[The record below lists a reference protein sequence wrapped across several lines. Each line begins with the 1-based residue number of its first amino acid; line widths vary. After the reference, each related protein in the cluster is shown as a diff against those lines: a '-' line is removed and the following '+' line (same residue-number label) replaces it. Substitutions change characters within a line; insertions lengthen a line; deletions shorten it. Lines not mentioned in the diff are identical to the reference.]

1 MQAIG
6 FRARIGNQL
15 LVGFYVAL
23 LGFGFQIGQRNS
35 WMAFLGA
42 VAALGFCGW
51 IANYRRHLRV
61 ADTPTSKIVA
71 AAQGY
76 VELSGTAHL
85 LAGTLVVNPLTG
97 LPCCWYRYYV
107 EVRSGDEWRHDESGL
122 SDDCFALDDGTGQC
136 VIDPAGAEVLTTHKK
151 QWTEGDHRYTEWTLL
166 PDEPLYALGEFG
178 TRRGNDQAPDETA
191 ALGALLAE
199 WKKDRPT
206 LLKRFDLDHS
216 GDIDMTEW
224 TLARAAARRQVEHD
238 MAGERAMPGVNILS
252 KPRDGKLFVLSNRNP
267 AAIDRRY
274 FRWSLFHLV
283 ALLCAGGVADWL
295 IT

>member
-1 MQAIG
+1 MQAIE
-6 FRARIGNQL
+6 FRARLGNQL

-23 LGFGFQIGQRNS
+23 LGFGFQIGHHS
-35 WMAFLGA
+35 GGTACLGA
-42 VAALGFCGW
+42 IAALGFCGW

-76 VELSGTAHL
+76 VELSGTARL
-85 LAGTLVVNPLTG
+85 LAGTPVVTPLTG

-107 EVRSGDEWRHDESGL
+107 EVRSGDEWRHDESSV

-136 VIDPAGAEVLTTHKK
+136 VIDPAGAEVLSTHKK
-151 QWTEGDHRYTEWTLL
+151 QWTEDDHRYTEWTLL
-166 PDEPLYALGEFG
+166 PDDTLYALGEFG

-191 ALGALLAE
+191 ALGVLLAE

-206 LLKRFDLDHS
+206 LLKRFDLDRN

-224 TLARAAARRQVEHD
+224 ALARAAARRQVEHE
-238 MAGERAMPGVNILS
+238 MARERALPGVNILS
-252 KPRDGKLFVLSNRNP
+252 KPRDGNLFILSNRNP
-267 AAIDRRY
+267 AAIDSRY
-274 FRWSLFHLV
+274 RRWSLFHLAV
-283 ALLCAGGVADWL
+283 LLCAGGAAVWL
-295 IT
+295 AT